1 MKNILALI
9 IICFTTIAWAQPEDA
24 RIETING
31 ERVYVHVVQG
41 GNTLWGIKQLYNVP
55 VETIVRR
62 NPGVDNGI
70 QEGQV
75 IYIPVP
81 KISETKTHTV
91 QAGETLFGIS
101 KQYGVTVDQLI
112 QWNPEAKEGLK
123 VGQTLKIELSG
134 YVNDT
139 KPTVTETETKPAVA
153 QDKITVSFEDTVVN
167 HTVMD
172 GETFYSIS
180 KRYMVST
187 EKLQEFNQK
196 RNTKIKPGDV
206 LLIPIKKEKIER
218 VKVREVPPVVTQKV
232 DSTLLFKKKSE
243 NNVAIL
249 LPFFL
254 DKGAGYS
261 EQVSNMAAEF
271 YMGAKMALDSL
282 ERIGFNSKV
291 FVYDSKN
298 DSVTIAT
305 ILAKPEFKDMDL
317 IIGPFYKANIQQVA
331 TWCKKNEVRMICPTN
346 VDTKVLQNNPLVY
359 SAVASD
365 VTLMKGLAKYTYDNH
380 KSDRI
385 VLVKPTSKEDSLLY
399 EVFRAE
405 YMKLATNSTS
415 KLIETTQS
423 GFTAHLTRST
433 GLVLIFPSNNKTSVS
448 KFFNELG
455 RFAHKTSEEKT
466 YVFGTNEWL
475 NFEGLNSNSKSKF
488 KLTYADAMNF
498 NYAEPKVKEYTKR
511 YRKIYRSDFTK
522 MSAQGFDVTFNYC
535 AELLMELK
543 VGELVMNDFKNV
555 QIAPQHGYENKNYYI
570 LSQREFEIVNVTNG
584 IK

>member
-1 MKNILALI
+1 MKNILAII
-9 IICFTTIAWAQPEDA
+9 IICFTTIVWAQPEDV

-31 ERVYVHVVQG
+31 ERVYVQVVQA

-81 KISETKTHTV
+81 KVSETKTHIV
-91 QAGETLFGIS
+91 QAGETLFGVS
-101 KQYGVTVDQLI
+101 RQYGVTVDQLI

-123 VGQTLKIELSG
+123 VGQTLNIQLSG

-139 KPTVTETETKPAVA
+139 PISNETKPTVV
-153 QDKITVSFEDTVVN
+153 QDKITVSFEDSVVN
-167 HTVMD
+167 HTVME

-187 EKLQEFNQK
+187 EKLQEFNDK
-196 RNTKIKPGDV
+196 RNTKIKPGEV
-206 LLIPIKKEKIER
+206 LRIPIKKEKIER
-218 VKVREVPPVVTQKV
+218 VKVREVPPVVVQKI

-243 NNVAIL
+243 NNVALL

-254 DKGAGYS
+254 DKGSGYS

-282 ERIGFNSKV
+282 EKIGFKSKV

-298 DSVTIAT
+298 DSTTIAT
-305 ILAKPEFKDMDL
+305 ILSKPEFKDMDL

-331 TWCKKNEVRMICPTN
+331 SWCKKNEVRMICPTN
-346 VDTKVLQNNPLVY
+346 VEMKILQNNPLVY
-359 SAVASD
+359 ASVASD
-365 VTLMKGLAKYTYDNH
+365 ITLMKGLAKYTYDNH
-380 KSDRI
+380 KNDRLI
-385 VLVKPTSKEDSLLY
+385 LVKPSSKEDSVLY
-399 EVFRAE
+399 EAFRSE
-405 YMKLATNSTS
+405 YMTLAAKSTS

-423 GFTAHLTRST
+423 GFTAHLTRSS
-433 GLVLIFPSNNKTSVS
+433 GMVLIFPSNNKTNVN
-448 KFFNELG
+448 KFFNELS

-466 YVFGTNEWL
+466 FVFGTNEWL

-498 NYAEPKVKEYTKR
+498 NYAEPKIKDYTRK

-535 AELLMELK
+535 AELLMELP
-543 VGELVMNDFKNV
+543 VGELIMNDFKTT
-555 QIAPQHGYENKNYYI
+555 QLGPQHGSENKNYYI
-570 LSQREFEIVNVTNG
+570 LSQREFEMVNVTNG